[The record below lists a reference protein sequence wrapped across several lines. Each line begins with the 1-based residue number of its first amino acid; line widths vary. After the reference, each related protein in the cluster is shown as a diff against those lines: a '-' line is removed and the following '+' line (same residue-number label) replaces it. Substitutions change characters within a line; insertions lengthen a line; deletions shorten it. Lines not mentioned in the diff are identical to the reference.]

1 MNDYVQKM
9 VDDAIRHIDS
19 LSIIELEREFRSFG
33 LEAIRKKNVPYFT
46 NHFSSPSTSSF
57 ELDVLKSKKNAWKRS
72 TNTEFSSLEFI
83 SFDEHA
89 RNDEFYYL
97 RDYDYKIAA

>member
-19 LSIIELEREFRSFG
+19 LSINELEREFRSFG

-46 NHFSSPSTSSF
+46 NHFSSP
-57 ELDVLKSKKNAWKRS
+57 R
-72 TNTEFSSLEFI
+72 
-83 SFDEHA
+83 
-89 RNDEFYYL
+89 
-97 RDYDYKIAA
+97 